1 LPKIKDEE
9 EMDAVLLQR
18 VLNRFRELGP
28 EEQSRD
34 LDGVLDLFE
43 GASLSGSGDV
53 YTLFVGS
60 SFVQR
65 MVGERYLSEIV
76 QVMKEVLDNDRV
88 VLTVDVLSP
97 VKTSP
102 KKRKTRE
109 TPPEAKPKVSS
120 GVLAMSPEQSAAW
133 ETHLSPRYTF
143 SNYVVGM
150 CNQFAHA
157 AATAIANNP
166 SNTYN
171 PFYVFGGVGLGKTHL
186 VSAIGNQMKSRFPSL
201 KILYITTESFL
212 NEMVTALKF
221 SKMNEFRERYRKI
234 DVLIVDDI
242 QFLSGKERT
251 QEEFFYTFN
260 ALFENGKQ
268 IILSSDCMPSEIA
281 TLEDRLKSRFSWGLI
296 ADIQIPDFET
306 KIAILRDKMTQEG
319 LSLPEEV
326 VFFLANTVKTNIRE
340 LEGAMIRL
348 GAWGNLMGRPIT
360 IEVARKLLS
369 DILPTTKDLADVE
382 RILAEVA
389 GFYGVTAKDI
399 RSRKRTRSMVVA
411 RHMAAYLIRDIGH
424 KSYPEIGRELGG
436 RDHSTIIHSCKNIE
450 DALESDPQTMNEI
463 EQIKKRLE
471 NRS

>member
-9 EMDAVLLQR
+9 EMDSVLLQR
-18 VLNRFRELGP
+18 VLNRFREFGP
-28 EEQSRD
+28 EARSRD
-34 LDGVLDLFE
+34 RDGVLDLFE

-53 YTLFVGS
+53 YTLSVGS
-60 SFVQR
+60 TFVRR
-65 MVGERYLSEIV
+65 MIEERYLSEIV
-76 QVMKEVLDNDRV
+76 LVVREVLNNDRIA
-88 VLTVDVLSP
+88 LTVDVVSP
-97 VKTSP
+97 VKSP
-102 KKRKTRE
+102 QRKKKVRE
-109 TPPEAKPKVSS
+109 TPTEEKSKVVS
-120 GVLAMSPEQSAAW
+120 GVLTMSPEQSSTW

-171 PFYVFGGVGLGKTHL
+171 PFYLFGGVGLGKTHL

-212 NEMVTALKF
+212 NEMVTAIKF

-319 LSLPEEV
+319 LTLPEEV
-326 VFFLANTVKTNIRE
+326 VFFS
-340 LEGAMIRL
+340 GQ
-348 GAWGNLMGRPIT
+348 
-360 IEVARKLLS
+360 
-369 DILPTTKDLADVE
+369 
-382 RILAEVA
+382 
-389 GFYGVTAKDI
+389 YGQDEHPGT
-399 RSRKRTRSMVVA
+399 
-411 RHMAAYLIRDIGH
+411 
-424 KSYPEIGRELGG
+424 
-436 RDHSTIIHSCKNIE
+436 
-450 DALESDPQTMNEI
+450 
-463 EQIKKRLE
+463 
-471 NRS
+471 

>member
-1 LPKIKDEE
+1 MGSD
-9 EMDAVLLQR
+9 LLQK
-18 VLNRFRELGP
+18 VLNRFREFGP
-28 EEQSRD
+28 ESGSKD
-34 LDGVLDLFE
+34 LEGVLDLFE
-43 GASLSGSGDV
+43 GASLCGTGDSFV
-53 YTLFVGS
+53 LFVGS
-60 SFVQR
+60 AFVQR
-65 MVGERYLSEIV
+65 IVSERYLSEIRGA
-76 QVMKEVLDNDRV
+76 MGEILDNPRIH
-88 VLTVDVLSP
+88 LSVEVQTP
-97 VKTSP
+97 VKP
-102 KKRKTRE
+102 PVRRKKVRE
-109 TPPEAKPKVSS
+109 SPPEVKSTAVS
-120 GVLAMSPEQSAAW
+120 GVLNLASESLSPW

-143 SNYVVGM
+143 DNYVVGM

-166 SNTYN
+166 SKTYN

-186 VSAIGNQMKSRFPSL
+186 VTAIGNHMKVRYPNL
-201 KILYITTESFL
+201 RILYITTESFL
-212 NEMVTALKF
+212 NEMVTAIKF

-268 IILSSDCMPSEIA
+268 IILSSDCMPSEIT

-306 KIAILRDKMTQEG
+306 KIAILRDKMHQEG
-319 LSLPEEV
+319 LTLPEDV

-369 DILPTTKDLADVE
+369 DILPTTRDLADVE
-382 RILAEVA
+382 RILSEVA
-389 GFYGVTAKDI
+389 IFYGVTAKDL
-399 RSRKRTRSMVVA
+399 RSRKRTRSMVTA

-436 RDHSTIIHSCKNIE
+436 RDHSTIIHSCKIVE
-450 DALESDPQTMNEI
+450 DGLESDPQMMNEI
-463 EQIKKRLE
+463 EQIKKRIE
-471 NRS
+471 SRPQ